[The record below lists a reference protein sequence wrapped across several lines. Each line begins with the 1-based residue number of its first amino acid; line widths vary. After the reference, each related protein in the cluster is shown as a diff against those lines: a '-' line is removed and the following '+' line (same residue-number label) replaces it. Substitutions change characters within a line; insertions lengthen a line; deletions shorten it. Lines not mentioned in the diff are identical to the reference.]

1 MPGMPGMNAWQARQQ
16 RLNSHLNSHLI
27 SAIRALV
34 WIIIGMINISCSRR
48 H

>member
-1 MPGMPGMNAWQARQQ
+1 MPGMNAWQAWQQ
-16 RLNSHLNSHLI
+16 RLNSHLI
-27 SAIRALV
+27 STIRALI